1 MPKPWTTQDIDWSND
16 TESTYSEYQKINRK
30 TAQLV
35 RECMNVQMCMQ
46 IFLQKMYINNT
57 WNIPHAEVNVTGR
70 LNRNNSMGNRMTE
83 QDDVPDNVS
92 IDTTKTTSSL
102 SAPSQTA
109 AETEEAIVETEEAVI
124 NMENSKNERGDKS
137 ITMASYTSNEISA
150 GTMASVR

>member
-1 MPKPWTTQDIDWSND
+1 MAPKTGKQSKSNQRNKCQNYEQHRILIDQMIQKVHIQNTRRS
-16 TESTYSEYQKINRK
+16 TEK

-83 QDDVPDNVS
+83 QDDIPDGVS
-92 IDTTKTTSSL
+92 IDTTMTTSSL

-109 AETEEAIVETEEAVI
+109 AETEEAIVG
-124 NMENSKNERGDKS
+124 NRRSCYQYGK
-137 ITMASYTSNEISA
+137 
-150 GTMASVR
+150 